1 MSEEN
6 PFDDIDNI
14 LEYISEN
21 IIFDNQIQL
30 DLFLFEF
37 ASRLKDSYKNI
48 KNPEPPSTDEDEDED
63 FLELAYKQ
71 NKIDT
76 TKSQYLWASKY
87 EPKIK
92 VNIDEEGFYSLK

>member
-14 LEYISEN
+14 LEYISDN

-37 ASRLKDSYKNI
+37 ESRLKDLFLNKVES
-48 KNPEPPSTDEDEDED
+48 ESSTSEES
-63 FLELAYKQ
+63 
-71 NKIDT
+71 T
-76 TKSQYLWASKY
+76 TES
-87 EPKIK
+87 EPKLK
-92 VNIDEEGFYSLK
+92 VNIDEEGFYSLI